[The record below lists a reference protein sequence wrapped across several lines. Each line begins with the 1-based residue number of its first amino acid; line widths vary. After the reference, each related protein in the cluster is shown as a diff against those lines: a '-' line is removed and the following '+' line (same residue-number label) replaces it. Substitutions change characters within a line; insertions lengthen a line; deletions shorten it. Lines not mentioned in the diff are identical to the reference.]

1 MSTLK
6 DFEGVDWSEP
16 PRGLIRG
23 VMKRH
28 GLTEREARRRC
39 GLDLAEEEMVPVRD
53 VQVGEVFW
61 YNSLAWR
68 RLDGRKHA
76 GVQGHPIPA
85 CTVASKIGP
94 EPNDCCYFRGSLE
107 VNLCIPE
114 EARKH
119 LPEKEISD

>member
-39 GLDLAEEEMVPVRD
+39 GLDVRKQDMRPVGELAEGTLFYFNCVV
-53 VQVGEVFW
+53 
-61 YNSLAWR
+61 WR
-68 RLDGRKHA
+68 LEGAIDA
-76 GVQGHPIPA
+76 GGYAAVEAMPL
-85 CTVASKIGP
+85 VSKYGP
-94 EPNDCCYFRGSLE
+94 ENGISALLPRSRE
-107 VNLCIPE
+107 VDLNIPE
-114 EARKH
+114 EARQH